1 MADVVGKRYEIRS
14 IVETMNRHKCRTI
27 KLEDIQGIQ
36 LSCSLWGPHI
46 VQVPTLISE
55 QPNPDQSKIIV
66 IQCVQTKKYGGH
78 WRVQTTYTASVFH
91 VNPNIP
97 EVFEPSLST
106 PATSNSLQIIQIPD
120 DDDDDD
126 MSRDNIKIQDHHYKL
141 CRTKCSKNDRVR
153 WKCDRYLCDDKLSG
167 FTSRVP
173 RFQVKFVV
181 TDASNEE
188 ANFMVFDTQI
198 IQFITH
204 TAAELPAKIEKVD
217 IHGKYNVSQGSN
229 LYTVSSMSDD
239 EDLANKWIAKY
250 TETFK
255 EDYNFFKSST
265 KALMVRIQ
273 NAKVNKDGSIENIEG
288 HNKLQAKGVHHE
300 EEKSETAETSPKI
313 TPHKRSSP
321 SIIAQRK
328 ELIEFSCETGDA
340 CSTTKKHVIEKKEK

>member
-1 MADVVGKRYEIRS
+1 MAIAPILTISQLNVVVRLTY
-14 IVETMNRHKCRTI
+14 MNVRVVHKWERHEFKEKTKNEAKEKSKTEAI
-27 KLEDIQGIQ
+27 ELLLLDAEAGYYYTFAKLIN
-36 LSCSLWGPHI
+36 LVC
-46 VQVPTLISE
+46 
-55 QPNPDQSKIIV
+55 
-66 IQCVQTKKYGGH
+66 
-78 WRVQTTYTASVFH
+78 TAYWYYDS
-91 VNPNIP
+91 
-97 EVFEPSLST
+97 
-106 PATSNSLQIIQIPD
+106 
-120 DDDDDD
+120 
-126 MSRDNIKIQDHHYKL
+126 YKL